1 MSDYPAPIAAA
12 PNYAQLLQDRVA
24 IVSGGGAGI
33 GGAIARVFARAG
45 ARVVIA
51 EIFNG
56 RCEPGVHTVTFD
68 PDTED
73 IEAGIYILHVV
84 IGGELSTHP
93 LQYMP

>member
-1 MSDYPAPIAAA
+1 MTIQIPFSVEGTAKDCLI
-12 PNYAQLLQDRVA
+12 QLRDLAD
-24 IVSGGGAGI
+24 
-33 GGAIARVFARAG
+33 
-45 ARVVIA
+45 RVVIA